1 VIVRPLAERLQ
12 EADAVFGP
20 MARAIDELF
29 ATYSDEQLALILYF
43 ANRANGIFVQQIAR
57 LRSERRA

>member
-1 VIVRPLAERLQ
+1 
-12 EADAVFGP
+12 

-43 ANRANGIFVQQIAR
+43 ANRANAIVVQQIAR